1 MPETQA
7 KQKMSKANSRRQHK
21 KSYRAAPAGLRITEK
36 NKVARLFS
44 YLQRNPG
51 DKAARVAYDAAGGNL
66 NKLTTPLPVLITM
79 LPEINLDVNVV
90 YSKRTKG
97 ENFTYVLKKKA
108 KQERD
113 FHATYM
119 TPDQLKAGITRAR
132 NRMRLIKNE
141 AKAGF
146 TDYINM
152 YILQIAAYQSR
163 LIWYAKG

>member
-21 KSYRAAPAGLRITEK
+21 KSYRAHPAGLRITEK
-36 NKVARLFS
+36 NKVTRLFS

-51 DKAARVAYDAAGGNL
+51 DKAAREAYDAAGGNL
-66 NKLTTPLPVLITM
+66 NKLTTPIPAPTTLTM
-79 LPEINLDVNVV
+79 RDLASNIKF
-90 YSKRTKG
+90 SKRTKG
-97 ENFTYVLKKKA
+97 ENFTYILKKAA

-132 NRMRLIKNE
+132 NRMRLVKNA

-146 TDYINM
+146 STYVNM
-152 YILQIAAYQSR
+152 YVLQIAAYQSR